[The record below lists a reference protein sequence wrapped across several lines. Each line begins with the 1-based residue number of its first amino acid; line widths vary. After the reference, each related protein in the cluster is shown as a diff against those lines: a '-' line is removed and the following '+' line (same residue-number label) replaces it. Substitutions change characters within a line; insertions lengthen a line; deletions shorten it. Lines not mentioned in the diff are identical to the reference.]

1 MAEERRNG
9 SNSVGGNGRKIKT
22 VRMTFFISTVA
33 TIHTKTL
40 TSLGSTSLRIDGN
53 TSLSALSES
62 ALYESAPALPIF
74 ARFATHRP
82 DNRSTTMTDS
92 SDGVA
97 IPIYF
102 SSVFATPTS
111 WYSHDTGVMHMIPDP
126 SITSPLVEENPESG
140 DSDYI
145 ISENDVSW
153 SATYPFMVALTAV
166 R

>member
-1 MAEERRNG
+1 MITKNVRLFPRCPSLPHTSPHLLSRSSRG
-9 SNSVGGNGRKIKT
+9 SQLADPKI
-22 VRMTFFISTVA
+22 I
-33 TIHTKTL
+33 
-40 TSLGSTSLRIDGN
+40 
-53 TSLSALSES
+53 
-62 ALYESAPALPIF
+62 
-74 ARFATHRP
+74 

-92 SDGVA
+92 SDGIA